1 MWGPSLGRWEG
12 FRPTMLE
19 DLDLSRAQQDQ
30 PYALEC
36 LRRLLSL
43 VEEWAAQMAALQ
55 EEVQRQRDEIA
66 RLKGEQ
72 GKPDI
77 KANTRKAPPEN
88 YSSERERHTPKAWSK
103 GSKAAEI
110 EIHRQEV
117 LEIDRANLPPDAHF
131 KGYEDVPIQD
141 VIFRPENVLFH
152 KAKYYSKVERQ
163 AYLAPLPEG
172 YQGQF
177 GPGIKSLIKVLY
189 FGSRMTEPKI
199 AELLHNVGVRI
210 SHGQVSNLLIEHQE
224 AFHEEKDAMCQ
235 AGLAS
240 TPWQHLDQTGAR
252 VDGQN
257 QHCQVLCNP
266 LYTAYLTTPSKD
278 RQSVLDVLRNGRP
291 RIYLLNEEAEELLG
305 QLGLSRVV
313 RAQLK
318 ALPFGQLLDEKGLTA
333 LLAERLP
340 GLGSQQARWVL
351 DAAAIAAY
359 HMEEGYPV
367 VKLLVC
373 DDAPQFRHLTEELA
387 LCWVHEGR
395 HYTLL
400 TPYLAPHR
408 QLVEA
413 FRGRFW
419 DYYRELLVYR
429 EQPSPAEATRLSARF
444 DELFATVTGYQLL
457 DARIAKTR
465 DKKEALLKVLVHPE
479 IELHNNPAELGARAT
494 VRKRVVSYG
503 PRSEAGKAAWDTFM
517 SLAETTRKLGISFF
531 DYIHDRI
538 RRAHQIPRL
547 DAIITARAESLR
559 LSPSWIIS

>member
-1 MWGPSLGRWEG
+1 
-12 FRPTMLE
+12 MLE
-19 DLDLSRAQQDQ
+19 DLDLARAQRDHA
-30 PYALEC
+30 YALDC
-36 LRRLLSL
+36 LGSVLNL
-43 VEEWAAQMAALQ
+43 VEEWAAQMAALK

-77 KANTRKAPPEN
+77 KANTPKTPGEN
-88 YSSERERHTPKAWSK
+88 YSSERERHTPKPWSK
-103 GSKAAEI
+103 GSKTAHI
-110 EIHRQEV
+110 EIHREQV
-117 LEIDRANLPPDAHF
+117 LEMDRASLPPDARF
-131 KGYEDVPIQD
+131 KGYEPVTVQD
-141 VIFRPENVLFH
+141 LIFRADNVRFL
-152 KAKYYSKVERQ
+152 KAKYHSAAEGRI
-163 AYLAPLPEG
+163 YLAPLPEG

-177 GPGIKSLIKVLY
+177 GPGIRSLIKVLY

-199 AELLHNVGVRI
+199 AELLASVGVRI
-210 SHGQVSNLLIEHQE
+210 SHGQVSNLLIEHQG
-224 AFHEEKDAMCQ
+224 AFHEEKDAVCL

-240 TPWQHLDQTGAR
+240 TPWQHLDQTAAR

-266 LYTAYLTTPSKD
+266 LYTAYRTTPSKD
-278 RQSVLDVLRNGRP
+278 RMSVLDALRNGRP
-291 RIYLLNEEAEELLG
+291 RRYLLNEEAEALLE
-305 QLGLSRVV
+305 QLGLSQVA

-318 ALPFGQLLDEKGLTA
+318 LLPFGQGWDEQTLKA

-340 GLGSQQARWVL
+340 GLGSQQERWVL

-359 HMEEGYPV
+359 HTEVGYPV

-395 HYTLL
+395 HYRMLS
-400 TPYLAPHR
+400 PYLAPHR
-408 QLVEA
+408 RLVDQ
-413 FRGRFW
+413 FQGRFW
-419 DYYRELLVYR
+419 DYYRELLAYR
-429 EQPSPAEATRLSARF
+429 AQPSPAEAALLAARF

-465 DKKEALLKVLVHPE
+465 DKKAALLRVLEHPE
-479 IELHNNPAELGARAT
+479 IELHNNPAELAARAR

-538 RRAHQIPRL
+538 RRTHQIPRL
-547 DAIITARAESLR
+547 DALITARAESLR